1 MYVSYLLYVVFNESP
16 DLRTI
21 PGSIV
26 FYPADAVAA
35 ERATELAANTRG
47 IAFIRTGRPALPVI
61 YNNDEIFEV
70 GKGKV
75 GVSLLYIVCICSILF
90 SIQ

>member
-1 MYVSYLLYVVFNESP
+1 MQIIVFRLHP
-16 DLRTI
+16 FCFRTI
-21 PGSIV
+21 PASIV

-47 IAFIRTGRPALPVI
+47 IAFIRTGRPACEVI
-61 YNNDEIFEV
+61 YDNDEPFAI

-75 GVSLLYIVCICSILF
+75 F
-90 SIQ
+90 F

>member
-1 MYVSYLLYVVFNESP
+1 M
-16 DLRTI
+16 
-21 PGSIV
+21 

-47 IAFIRTGRPALPVI
+47 IAFIRTGRPACPVI
-61 YNNDEIFEV
+61 YRNDEKFQV

-75 GVSLLYIVCICSILF
+75 GTTITAIEINDWILSF
-90 SIQ
+90 SELFVFI